1 MEETNELTVPRLLW
15 AVALMC
21 HAACRNFSGLMAV
34 RFFLGMTE
42 AGVAP
47 GFSLV
52 TGMWYTRS
60 EQPLRHGLWFG
71 GNSLASVFG
80 GVAAYGVGHIKGSI
94 SPWQYLF
101 IIFGAATFLVGIV
114 KMVVMPDHPS
124 TAIWLNK
131 RERQVAIQ
139 RVMENQTGIKN
150 DTFKKSQLVEA
161 VKDPKTWLIT
171 LYVFTVN
178 LANGG
183 LTSFGSLVIE
193 GFGYEGLDALLIQM
207 PSGGAQ
213 VGFVLVSS
221 LLCSYV
227 PNSRLITMFCL
238 TLVSCAGIAIMYTAG
253 DNRSAGLAGYCLSMA
268 FSANMP
274 LGLSLISSNVG
285 GFTKK
290 ATVTALNFVGYCLGN
305 IIGPQFFTLNE
316 APEYPTGIRGC
327 LSGLCLGA
335 FFTALHWVY
344 LQWENARRD
353 RKYGKVTVLSEE
365 EKASNSE
372 DKTDWEVKTFR
383 YVL

>member
-1 MEETNELTVPRLLW
+1 
-15 AVALMC
+15 
-21 HAACRNFSGLMAV
+21 MAV
-34 RFFLGMTE
+34 RFFLGLTE

-52 TGMWYTRS
+52 TGMWYTRN

-80 GVAAYGVGHIKGSI
+80 GVAAYGVGHIEGSI

-114 KMVVMPDHPS
+114 KMVTMPDHPS

-131 RERQVAIQ
+131 RERQVAIH
-139 RVMENQTGIKN
+139 RVIENQTGIKDN
-150 DTFKKSQLVEA
+150 NFKMRQLIEA
-161 VKDPKTWLIT
+161 LKDPKTWFIT
-171 LYVFTVN
+171 LYVFSVN

-183 LTSFGSLVIE
+183 LTSFGSLVIA

-213 VGFVLVSS
+213 VGFVLLSS
-221 LLCSYV
+221 LFCSFV

-238 TLVSCAGIAIMYTAG
+238 TLVSCAGVAIMYAAR
-253 DNRSAGLAGYCLSMA
+253 DNRAAGLAGYCLSMA

-290 ATVTALNFVGYCLGN
+290 ATVTGLNFVGYCLGN
-305 IIGPQFFTLNE
+305 IVGPQFFTLEE

-327 LSGLCLGA
+327 LSGFCLGA

-344 LQWENARRD
+344 LQWANARRD
-353 RKYGKVTVLSEE
+353 KEYGKVTGLSEE
-365 EKASNSE
+365 EKASNSA